1 MSGRR
6 TDLRTRLCKREYERR
21 APIFLLS
28 KLTYSNH
35 SYSHSLFNTITG
47 KKVAVLGFSF
57 KDNTGD
63 TRESPAIT
71 ICRFFRRELAR
82 VSIYDPK
89 VPSAQIHSDLSDDAT
104 GVVPTSSAAAAGD
117 VTVCSSALE
126 ACKDAEAVVVLS
138 PWREFG
144 CDHLDWAH
152 IYQNMSKPAFVFDG
166 RAMLDA
172 EKLKKIGFKV
182 HRVGTGPEKTD
193 AWL

>member
-1 MSGRR
+1 MSSAFPSDS
-6 TDLRTRLCKREYERR
+6 TSSYADPHTLFLN
-21 APIFLLS
+21 AP
-28 KLTYSNH
+28 
-35 SYSHSLFNTITG
+35 HSLFNTITG

-71 ICRFFRRELAR
+71 VCRFFRRELAR

-89 VPSAQIHSDLSDDAT
+89 VPEAQIHADLVDREHDAT
-104 GVVPTSSAAAAGD
+104 GVVAPQGTNN

-138 PWREFG
+138 PWREFR
-144 CDHLDWAH
+144 CENLDWGH
-152 IYQNMSKPAFVFDG
+152 IYENMSKPAFVFDG

-182 HRVGTGPEKTD
+182 HAVGTGPEKTD